1 MNLTFSRTYRSKGL
15 NNPAS
20 KGKLRF
26 SYVVTGTKEDLAKF
40 KKAQGDF
47 YLENE
52 KGQPI
57 MNLLHNV
64 GKSTDL
70 VETQD
75 GRFIPNTSV
84 LDQASDLAQQ
94 YPFLASAIAEKVLGN
109 LFSGTSA
116 TPVASVVASAPADL
130 GK

>member
-1 MNLTFSRTYRSKGL
+1 MKITFNRTFRSTGK

-20 KGKLRF
+20 KGKVRF
-26 SYVVTGTKEDLAKF
+26 SYVVSGTKEELASF

-57 MNLLHNV
+57 LNLLHDI
-64 GKSTDL
+64 GDSADMIQ
-70 VETQD
+70 TQD

-84 LDQASDLAQQ
+84 LDRASDLAQQ
-94 YPFLASAIAEKVLGN
+94 YPFLAGAIADKVLG
-109 LFSGTSA
+109 SIMSRA
-116 TPVASVVASAPADL
+116 TAPVAEVAKVDL